1 VRRTVVSLLLAAAIV
16 ASPALP
22 ALGDVS
28 TTQHLPAAACNQ
40 GTMNAHERIPES
52 TGSGKTTPGHFA
64 VPGTANVTPCGHG
77 G

>member
-1 VRRTVVSLLLAAAIV
+1 MRRLILMVVLAGAIV

-28 TTQHLPAAACNQ
+28 TTQHIPAAACNP
-40 GTMNAHERIPES
+40 GTMNAHSQIPAT
-52 TGSGKTTPGHFA
+52 TGSGRTTPGHFA
-64 VPGTANVTPCGHG
+64 VPGTANVSPCGHG